1 MGVFLLLA
9 SATTYSTAGVFTK
22 GVEVGVWAV
31 IFWRGVFAGL
41 ITTIWVASR
50 RTFHPE
56 FTGMGWPGLAVGMIG
71 AAGTATFITSFT
83 LTSIANVAVIYAM
96 APLIAAAIAWIL
108 IGEKAGRNTTLGMVI
123 SIGGVVVLLAG
134 SVGSVNLIGDGL
146 ALTMTF
152 AMATIMVIYRAH
164 PQTPSAGPSVAQSLF
179 LLPIA
184 LMFGSPFDIAIV
196 EIAVLAIFG
205 MLFAIASVTL
215 AEGAKRVPSG
225 QAALLGTL
233 ETPLAPI
240 LAFLFLSEIPPNLT
254 ILGGAIVLVA
264 ILISVRQD
272 KLKLNDN
279 S

>member
-1 MGVFLLLA
+1 
-9 SATTYSTAGVFTK
+9 
-22 GVEVGVWAV
+22 
-31 IFWRGVFAGL
+31 
-41 ITTIWVASR
+41 
-50 RTFHPE
+50 
-56 FTGMGWPGLAVGMIG
+56 
-71 AAGTATFITSFT
+71 
-83 LTSIANVAVIYAM
+83 M

-196 EIAVLAIFG
+196 EISVLAIFG

-272 KLKLNDN
+272 KPKLNDN

>member
-1 MGVFLLLA
+1 
-9 SATTYSTAGVFTK
+9 
-22 GVEVGVWAV
+22 
-31 IFWRGVFAGL
+31 
-41 ITTIWVASR
+41 
-50 RTFHPE
+50 
-56 FTGMGWPGLAVGMIG
+56 
-71 AAGTATFITSFT
+71 
-83 LTSIANVAVIYAM
+83 
-96 APLIAAAIAWIL
+96 
-108 IGEKAGRNTTLGMVI
+108 
-123 SIGGVVVLLAG
+123 
-134 SVGSVNLIGDGL
+134 
-146 ALTMTF
+146 
-152 AMATIMVIYRAH
+152 
-164 PQTPSAGPSVAQSLF
+164 
-179 LLPIA
+179 
-184 LMFGSPFDIAIV
+184 MFGSPFDIAIV

-272 KLKLNDN
+272 KPKLNDN

>member
-272 KLKLNDN
+272 KPKLNDN

>member
-184 LMFGSPFDIAIV
+184 LVFGSPFDIAIV

-272 KLKLNDN
+272 KPKLNDN